1 MSKIAQTLTR
11 VVPSPTPDTTTGTGD
26 ANPEASPLPTENAGE
41 IFYTVKFVDSITE
54 EEIASQRRYD
64 EIIKKHKE
72 GQV

>member
-54 EEIASQRRYD
+54 EEIASVSVKSG
-64 EIIKKHKE
+64 EAL
-72 GQV
+72 VSPL